1 MKRFLAL
8 LLVTV
13 LLGSTLVGCQYSS
26 SDSSDKSS
34 GDTGT
39 ADTSTPAGSDT
50 SDAAASDTKPTGEPI
65 LIGGVYPLTG
75 DLADSGKNMQ
85 YGIQMAL
92 DEVNAAG
99 GINGRPIEITYGDS
113 KGAGA
118 TGMTEMERLITQ
130 EKVLAVIG
138 AYQSSVT
145 EVVSQ
150 VSETYK
156 VPMIT
161 ANATSDA
168 LTSHGYKYFF
178 RLAPTNMMFIRDMI
192 QFISEEDEKNDDMS
206 IKTVAVCADNTE
218 VGQQTV
224 EWTKYWAKE
233 HGYDYLGEV
242 LYSQGAADLTSEVL
256 QLKDMNPDAL
266 ILDSYVSDAIL
277 LTKTF
282 NEQGY
287 APKLAIAKG
296 NGYTEAS
303 YLQSVENL
311 ANGITLATEY
321 VPGSK
326 GQNVSVEFEKK
337 YGVAM
342 NGHSAEA
349 YTTTW
354 VLATALQNIADAGLD
369 ITTETIKD
377 ELSKIKIDGQ
387 FANGNEII
395 LPYDTIEFTTSE
407 FNGSTYENQNMGGK
421 LTVVQVQNGLYVPVW
436 PFDITDSEFI
446 YPAPLK

>member
-1 MKRFLAL
+1 MKKILAL
-8 LLVTV
+8 LGVV
-13 LLGSTLVGCQYSS
+13 LLSGSTLTGCQYSS
-26 SDSSDKSS
+26 SSEAKSA
-34 GDTGT
+34 G
-39 ADTSTPAGSDT
+39 AAVTSAATQETSAAP
-50 SDAAASDTKPTGEPI
+50 SDAKATGEPI
-65 LIGGVYPLTG
+65 LIGGLYPLTG

-113 KGAGA
+113 KGTGA
-118 TGMTEMERLITQ
+118 TGMTEMERLLTQ

-150 VSETYK
+150 VAETYK

-168 LTSHGYKYFF
+168 LTSHGYNYFF

-192 QFISEEDEKNDDMS
+192 QFINDSDEKNDDMTV
-206 IKTVAVCADNTE
+206 KTIAVCADNTE

-233 HGYDYLGEV
+233 QGYDYLGEV

-256 QLKDMNPDAL
+256 QLKAMNPDAL
-266 ILDSYVSDAIL
+266 IVDSYVSDAIL

-287 APKLAIAKG
+287 APKLVVAKG
-296 NGYTEAS
+296 NGYTEDS
-303 YLQSVENL
+303 YMKSVAGL
-311 ANGITLATEY
+311 ANGVSVATEY
-321 VPGSK
+321 VPGTK
-326 GQNVSVEFEKK
+326 GKNVSDAFEQKF
-337 YGVAM
+337 GVPM

-354 VLATALQNIADAGLD
+354 VLATALQNIANAGLD

-377 ELSKIKIDGQ
+377 ELSKVKIDKT
-387 FANGNEII
+387 FSNGNEII
-395 LPYDTIEFTTSE
+395 LPYDTIQFTTSS
-407 FNGSTYENQNMGGK
+407 FNGTTYQNQNMGGK
-421 LTVVQVQNGLYVPVW
+421 LTVVQIQDGKYIPVW
-436 PFDITDSEFI
+436 PFDITDNAFI

>member
-1 MKRFLAL
+1 MKKLLAL
-8 LLVTV
+8 LMVS
-13 LLGSTLVGCQYSS
+13 LLCGSTLLGCQYSS
-26 SDSSDKSS
+26 SSKDNDSQGDK
-34 GDTGT
+34 
-39 ADTSTPAGSDT
+39 PAAT
-50 SDAAASDTKPTGEPI
+50 QAASDSELTGDPI
-65 LIGGVYPLTG
+65 LIGSVEPLTG

-99 GINGRPIEITYGDS
+99 GINGRPIEIVYGDS

-118 TGMTEMERLITQ
+118 TGMTEMERLLTQ

-145 EVVSQ
+145 EVISQ
-150 VSETYK
+150 VAETYK
-156 VPMIT
+156 VPLI
-161 ANATSDA
+161 AENATSDA
-168 LTSHGYKYFF
+168 LTSHGYEYFF
-178 RLAPTNMMFIRDMI
+178 RLAPTNMMFIRDMV
-192 QFISEEDEKNDDMS
+192 QFISDSDEKNDDMD
-206 IKTVAVCADNTE
+206 IKTIAVCADNTE

-233 HGYDYLGEV
+233 HGYEYLGEV

-256 QLKDMNPDAL
+256 QLKDINPDAL
-266 ILDSYVSDAIL
+266 IVDSYVSDAIL

-287 APKLAIAKG
+287 APKLIIAKG

-303 YLQSVENL
+303 YLQSVGGL
-311 ANGITLATEY
+311 ANGITVATEY

-326 GQNVSVEFEKK
+326 GQNVSDAFEQK

-342 NGHSAEA
+342 NGHSAEG

-354 VLATALQNIADAGLD
+354 VLATALQNIVDAGLD
-369 ITTETIKD
+369 ITSETIKD
-377 ELSKIKIDGQ
+377 ELSKVKIDGS
-387 FANGNEII
+387 FSNGNEII

-407 FNGSTYENQNMGGK
+407 FNGTTYQNQNMGGK
-421 LTVVQVQNGLYVPVW
+421 LTVVQIQDGKYVPVW
-436 PFDITDSEFI
+436 PFDITDNEFI
-446 YPAPLK
+446 YPAPLQ